1 MLKKDIY
8 TMLSIE
14 KTATDKE
21 VKKAYRQR
29 TLKLHPDKNPNDK
42 NAAAKFDELQQIY
55 DWIMEPQN
63 RAKFDMHLENR
74 QKVEVRRKAMDSA
87 LQKRRDDLERREKE
101 AQSGEMASEAKKL
114 SRKEQ
119 ILRLRAEGV
128 NLLEE
133 EQAKWRL
140 NKKERSECCRLKLKW
155 DHTKKTYASSQ
166 LRDALG
172 ATAVVL
178 SNKRKGCAVAEFESP
193 KMALGA
199 EITAKRMYQA
209 PIQVQWLTDNRPAN
223 ADKAG
228 DTKSTSQFTKSQ
240 NVAFEAFQAE
250 VLRRCEAA

>member
-29 TLKLHPDKNPNDK
+29 ALKLHPDKNPNDK

-140 NKKERSECCRLKLKW
+140 NKKERSECCRLK
-155 DHTKKTYASSQ
+155 
-166 LRDALG
+166 
-172 ATAVVL
+172 V
-178 SNKRKGCAVAEFESP
+178 
-193 KMALGA
+193 
-199 EITAKRMYQA
+199 
-209 PIQVQWLTDNRPAN
+209 
-223 ADKAG
+223 
-228 DTKSTSQFTKSQ
+228 
-240 NVAFEAFQAE
+240 
-250 VLRRCEAA
+250 

>member
-1 MLKKDIY
+1 MASAGDVKKEQEMLKKDIY

-29 TLKLHPDKNPNDK
+29 ALKLHPDKNPNDK

-140 NKKERSECCRLKLKW
+140 NKKERSECCRLKVWSQQTVWLFNVLFF
-155 DHTKKTYASSQ
+155 SSNGTTQ
-166 LRDALG
+166 R
-172 ATAVVL
+172 
-178 SNKRKGCAVAEFESP
+178 
-193 KMALGA
+193 
-199 EITAKRMYQA
+199 KRMQVVNSETHLA
-209 PIQVQWLTDNRPAN
+209 PLPSFCLTNAKAVPLPSLRGNSNLWLQMT
-223 ADKAG
+223 
-228 DTKSTSQFTKSQ
+228 
-240 NVAFEAFQAE
+240 
-250 VLRRCEAA
+250 